1 MWMNW
6 CMAMTVPIT
15 SKVEVHDNIGSSDP
29 RLVTGRLFR
38 TASKQT
44 TSTYTYGIHSG
55 NAGVGSILQSV
66 DLHDNALGW
75 LCRFTAPLLESAKL
89 LWGVREITIVVPQ
102 FDGER
107 NVCKKSR
114 CAIPDVV
121 VPIVLLCV
129 FVVHLVYHVNIIL
142 RTMTLKC
149 SPLQVSKR

>member
-1 MWMNW
+1 M
-6 CMAMTVPIT
+6 
-15 SKVEVHDNIGSSDP
+15 
-29 RLVTGRLFR
+29 
-38 TASKQT
+38 
-44 TSTYTYGIHSG
+44 
-55 NAGVGSILQSV
+55 

-89 LWGVREITIVVPQ
+89 LWGVREITTVVPQ